1 MNDLKSPASR
11 LARLFRDAR
20 DRWKAKALER
30 QQRLRAAQVRI
41 RDLEHSRAYWKTRA
55 LAAESQ
61 APTRTASGD
70 DTEEDSSEEPPP
82 ALVPT
87 RLTNHHHSLEVM
99 QLSLQL
105 YLHASFGCRGVSWV
119 LRLLAGY
126 LPLSAPAATT
136 VLNWCC
142 RLGLAV
148 LQRPPTRRDD
158 WIFVIDETVG
168 LGALKCLIVLG
179 IPAGRLAETGY
190 SPRHYEMTVLAVEMT
205 ANSTGVWVAAVLDQV
220 SARTGVPVQ
229 IVADHGSDVRK
240 GIALFRQQ
248 APHCVAT
255 YDISH
260 AVAAH
265 LKAHWRDDGHWQG
278 FLQQAGATLSH
289 FQQTDLAFLLPP
301 RQRTKARYMHIDAHV
316 DWAQRLI
323 GYHDQGDFSSIGRP
337 CVFTANAWARLRTA
351 WGQRR
356 VKPLRA
362 LIGKHYDTRAALCEA
377 LQAAGATVL
386 DDLDDAF
393 WRLAD
398 RGYARFLEAFDWV
411 LSYRQV
417 LPEWTQTIAVSKT
430 IQTVLKTQGLSRTT
444 PAAVQAALAAQGP
457 LAAPVADFQTR
468 LLQHVEHEAAKLP
481 AGVTWLASS
490 DVIESVFGHYK
501 AFTARGPLKEVG
513 RMVLLIPAFLSE
525 LTTPVIREA
534 MASVRTI
541 DVQQW
546 VDTHLGPSM
555 LARRREA
562 LRPDMKTA

>member
-1 MNDLKSPASR
+1 MNDLKTPVLR
-11 LARLFRDAR
+11 LLRVFRDAR
-20 DRWKAKALER
+20 DRWRAKALER
-30 QQRLRAAQVRI
+30 QKRLRAAQVRI
-41 RDLEHSRAYWKTRA
+41 RDLEHSRAYWKARA
-55 LAAESQ
+55 LAAEGQ
-61 APTRTASGD
+61 APAREASGGETD
-70 DTEEDSSEEPPP
+70 EDSGEEPPM

-87 RLTNHHHSLEVM
+87 RLANHHHFLEVM

-126 LPLSAPAATT
+126 LPLGAPAATT

-148 LQRPPTRRDD
+148 LQRPLPRRED

-179 IPAGRLAETGY
+179 IPVGRLAETGY
-190 SPRHYEMTVLAVEMT
+190 SPRHCDMTVLAVEMT
-205 ANSTGVWVAAVLDQV
+205 VKSTGVWVVAVLEQV
-220 SARTGVPVQ
+220 VARTGVPVQ
-229 IVADHGSDVRK
+229 IVADHGSDLRK

-248 APHCVAT
+248 APRCVAT

-260 AVAAH
+260 AIAAH

-278 FLQQAGATLSH
+278 FLQQAAKTLSH

-301 RQRTKARYMHIDAHV
+301 RQRTKARDMAIDAHV

-323 GYHDQGDFSSIGRP
+323 GYHDQGDFSAIGRP
-337 CVFTANAWARLRTA
+337 CVFSADAWARLRAAQGTS
-351 WGQRR
+351 R
-356 VKPLRA
+356 VAPLRG
-362 LIGKHYDTRAALCEA
+362 LIGAHYDTRAALCEA
-377 LQAAGATVL
+377 LRAAGATAL
-386 DDLDDAF
+386 DDLDDTF

-398 RGYARFLEAFDWV
+398 RGYARFLDAFAWV
-411 LSYRQV
+411 LPYRQR
-417 LPEWTQTIAVSKT
+417 LPEWAQTIAVSKT
-430 IQTVLKTQGLSRTT
+430 VQTVLKTQGLSRAT
-444 PAAVQAALAAQGP
+444 PALVQAELAAHGP

-468 LLQHVEHEAAKLP
+468 VLQHVEQEAAKLP
-481 AGVTWLASS
+481 AGATWLASS
-490 DVIESVFGHYK
+490 DIIESVFGHYK

-513 RMVLLIPAFLSE
+513 RLVLLIPAFLCE
-525 LTTPVIREA
+525 LTAPVIREA

-541 DVQQW
+541 DVERW
-546 VDTHLGPSM
+546 VHTHLGPSM
-555 LARRREA
+555 LARRRRA